1 MVSFSTAPIRMHASR
16 SPSCSTIKCRYVDMV
31 EVPRLCSST
40 QIGLIQQLH
49 MQNASLRLLP
59 ANFMRG
65 LYVKKLVLSNNRIE
79 TIDSQAFAGLEN
91 ILQSLD
97 LSHNNLTAIPV
108 GALDGMG
115 ALLVLDVSNN
125 TLGDIDVKQALRN
138 MPRLIDLNL
147 GDNRICQV
155 HKAAFDT
162 VKYTLQTLNLGGN
175 CLQQVGILMF
185 HPRIHPSHTG
195 TGVGDARLQTAA
207 RTPLAS
213 QSNSTHRTIGVHEF
227 AYVESDQFGEQS
239 NNKCAQTG
247 E

>member
-1 MVSFSTAPIRMHASR
+1 
-16 SPSCSTIKCRYVDMV
+16 
-31 EVPRLCSST
+31 
-40 QIGLIQQLH
+40 
-49 MQNASLRLLP
+49 MQNASLRILP

-115 ALLVLDVSNN
+115 ALLILDVSNN

-147 GDNRICQV
+147 GDNHICQV

-175 CLQQVGILMF
+175 CLQQVATTYVSST
-185 HPRIHPSHTG
+185 HPPISLSG
-195 TGVGDARLQTAA
+195 AGVCDARLQTAA

-213 QSNSTHRTIGVHEF
+213 
-227 AYVESDQFGEQS
+227 
-239 NNKCAQTG
+239 
-247 E
+247 